1 MIRRSRTKD
10 AGFTLLEILI
20 STVILVFISIFVA
33 RTINRGLEAKTKIQR
48 DIDRTVALRET
59 LSLMSRDI
67 QLAFHYRDINVE
79 LYNAALAEGCKG
91 TGTPPTDPPPPPPP
105 PGTPPPPPKPARL
118 SAEVCAA
125 KKQQKIK
132 TEFIGESE
140 KLNFATLSNIRTQRD
155 QQTSDQAEVGYEL
168 KDCRIAAAK
177 SQSSSK
183 CLWRRTSPV
192 LDDKPLEG
200 GASGVLLENVKSL
213 SFRYL
218 GPGENVEWVQTWRTD
233 GEAGSAGTD
242 SKTAGKFPLAVEIT
256 LEIEDRNVTPPKEIG
271 MTIVAPI
278 RDTNNPPP
286 KTETDQ
292 VPELP
297 Q

>member
-1 MIRRSRTKD
+1 M
-10 AGFTLLEILI
+10 
-20 STVILVFISIFVA
+20 FVA
-33 RTINRGLEAKTKIQR
+33 RTINRGLEAKTKIQK

-59 LSLMSRDI
+59 LGLMSRDI

-79 LYNAALAEGCKG
+79 LYNAALEEGCKS
-91 TGTPPTDPPPPPPP
+91 TPTTPPGSPPPPPPPPPP
-105 PGTPPPPPKPARL
+105 PGTPPAPPKPGKL

-125 KKQQKIK
+125 KKQQKSK
-132 TEFIGESE
+132 TEFIGEGE
-140 KLNFATLSNIRTQRD
+140 KLNFATLSNVRTQKD
-155 QQTSDQAEVGYEL
+155 QGTSDQSEVGYEL

-177 SQSSSK
+177 STSSSK

-218 GPGENVEWVQTWRTD
+218 GPGENVEWVKTWHTD
-233 GEAGSAGTD
+233 GESGSAGTD

-256 LEIEDRNVTPPKEIG
+256 LEIEDRNVKPPKEIG

-278 RDTNNPPP
+278 RDPNNPAPTTEAEKAEGLP
-286 KTETDQ
+286 K
-292 VPELP
+292 
-297 Q
+297 